1 MDKFSLYL
9 NKDAGEKQVVHCPYN
24 DLNKL
29 ISKQE
34 VQKLLSLGGINLE
47 ITDLS
52 LYQRAFVHKSY
63 CHKKNQEQ
71 IDRYKE
77 SDVVISDK
85 PDGFMD
91 LLDKS
96 NERLEFLGD
105 SVLGC
110 VVATYL
116 FKRYYN
122 QDEGFMTKL
131 KTKLVKTQALAEFAR
146 YLKLGQHMIISK
158 HVEDKSDGRNNDRI
172 LEDTFESFIGAMYLD
187 FNKNTEIND
196 LKVRVRTKLGY
207 QICENF
213 LLNIMED
220 EVDFER
226 LILHDDNYKD
236 VLLRYYQHN
245 FQITPEYRE
254 LSVDGP
260 AHKRVFIMAVLDKDG
275 KVVATGTGRTK
286 KKAEQLAS
294 KKALIGFGE
303 ISDDEDE

>member
-1 MDKFSLYL
+1 MEKFSLYL
-9 NKDAGEKQVVHCPYN
+9 KPKQVIHCPYN
-24 DLNKL
+24 TSNHI
-29 ISKQE
+29 ISKEE
-34 VQKLLSLGGINLE
+34 VQKILNMGGIDIP
-47 ITDLS
+47 ITDVR
-52 LYQRAFVHKSY
+52 LYQQSFVHKSY

-71 IDRYKE
+71 IERYKE
-77 SDVVISDK
+77 PDVLVVSRPEDCIE
-85 PDGFMD
+85 
-91 LLDKS
+91 LLEKS

-116 FKRYYN
+116 FKRYYG

-146 YLKLGQHMIISK
+146 YLGLGKYLIISK

-187 FNKNTEIND
+187 FNKNTEINK
-196 LKVRVRTKLGY
+196 LSIKTRTNLGY
-207 QICENF
+207 QICEKF

-220 EVDFER
+220 EIDFEK

-254 LSVDGP
+254 LSLNGP
-260 AHKRVFIMAVLDKDG
+260 AHKRVFVMAVLDKEG
-275 KVVATGTGRTK
+275 KVLATGTGRTK

-303 ISDDEDE
+303 ISEGEDED